1 MGDRQPPQPPSTGAD
16 LRRPQVSPAPGVGPP
31 TSGGSSMAGNPA
43 GMPASQ
49 YALAAAQYQQA
60 ALALAASGQGAANPM
75 AVQHAQAQIL
85 AQYQQFAMNPEML
98 LKQYPHLA
106 GNLAGPPHLLGRPN
120 ADHHLLLQAQRER
133 EIAAERERQQR

>member
-1 MGDRQPPQPPSTGAD
+1 MGDRQPPQPQSAGAD
-16 LRRPQVSPAPGVGPP
+16 LRRPQASPAPGVGPP
-31 TSGGSSMAGNPA
+31 PTSGGSSIANPA
-43 GMPASQ
+43 AMPASQ

-60 ALALAASGQGAANPM
+60 ALALAASGQGGANPM
-75 AVQHAQAQIL
+75 AMQHAQAQIL

-120 ADHHLLLQAQRER
+120 ADHHMLLQAQRER
-133 EIAAERERQQR
+133 EMAAERERQQR